1 MYVRGYQNRCP
12 MEKNHKTAKNL
23 VKLPYSAQKVLLRV
37 WSLLL
42 FFVMNCW
49 LFKSKQWYRLCCKSV
64 ETLLTPTETRL
75 KYPRYRQIKGF
86 TNFFTFSWLNFSNN
100 VPILQSIV
108 LYCTCVRQATKLRFA
123 PKLNEKTKADLLLY
137 RTIVCPTR
145 DTKSCHQEL
154 GTT

>member
-1 MYVRGYQNRCP
+1 MKKY
-12 MEKNHKTAKNL
+12 A
-23 VKLPYSAQKVLLRV
+23 A
-37 WSLLL
+37 
-42 FFVMNCW
+42 
-49 LFKSKQWYRLCCKSV
+49 
-64 ETLLTPTETRL
+64 LLTPTEAML
-75 KYPRYRQIKGF
+75 KYPMYRQIKGF

-100 VPILQSIV
+100 VMTVQSIV

-154 GTT
+154 ARNDVGGRTVV